1 MAKYTVRAAKTLLR
15 THVFDVTHERVVIPA
30 GVEVEKHLVRHRGA
44 AVMMAR
50 NKKGQVLLIRQFRL
64 PLRQHTWELPAG
76 IVNKGETPLRAA
88 KRELQEETGYRARSW
103 KKLFECFPSPGFCDE
118 KVTAYL
124 ARQLTP
130 GEATPEPYEKIETR
144 WFKWQEAVGM
154 IRSGRIRDGKT
165 MLALLYV
172 DGSSTHGTCP

>member
-1 MAKYTVRAAKTLLR
+1 
-15 THVFDVTHERVVIPA
+15 
-30 GVEVEKHLVRHRGA
+30 
-44 AVMMAR
+44 MMAR

-130 GEATPEPYEKIETR
+130 GEATPEHLREDRDTLVQVAGSGGDDSLRPD
-144 WFKWQEAVGM
+144 
-154 IRSGRIRDGKT
+154 SGRQDDAGAAVCGRVIDARN
-165 MLALLYV
+165 LSVRA
-172 DGSSTHGTCP
+172 